1 MFDKIT
7 RLSFILSV
15 LFIFFFV
22 GYISHKYKIKKIFQT
37 IEPLISYFELNF
49 NIDLDRKLG
58 DREARAFN
66 IEIRSLSDTN
76 FSIDNKPLEN
86 FDYPLLIKQ
95 DNSYPVLM
103 DNPNNIIW
111 SWDLGKFRN
120 PSKIIPYLL
129 LSNGDLILGRYETK
143 GIYRI
148 DKYGKIIWQNDQY
161 NHHWI
166 SHDDENLYV
175 PGTIFINQDDL
186 KDKFFD
192 ESFIKN
198 CKSGHKSRF
207 GTILIID
214 KKNGFLKKEIS
225 LVHSFYKDLESKKII
240 EKFAENCNDT
250 FHLNDIV
257 VLSKDDSRYFDNGN
271 EGDFIVSFRHLD
283 MVALIDKN
291 SHNIKWYVQG
301 KFKYQHSPRI
311 TKNGTML
318 IFDNHFKNERSRI
331 VEIDIKSRKI
341 VGYFS
346 NKNYKFFSNTR
357 GRIQLFDN
365 RIFIQSSDQGE
376 IFEIICNKNS
386 VNISNNDCKAKYL
399 YSSIFS
405 GFYPFTGFSVEGK
418 YVKDMIYIA
427 DFYNNLNFLK

>member
-175 PGTIFINQDDL
+175 PGTIFN
-186 KDKFFD
+186 KR
-192 ESFIKN
+192 FIK
-198 CKSGHKSRF
+198 
-207 GTILIID
+207 
-214 KKNGFLKKEIS
+214 
-225 LVHSFYKDLESKKII
+225 
-240 EKFAENCNDT
+240 KF
-250 FHLNDIV
+250 
-257 VLSKDDSRYFDNGN
+257 
-271 EGDFIVSFRHLD
+271 
-283 MVALIDKN
+283 
-291 SHNIKWYVQG
+291 
-301 KFKYQHSPRI
+301 
-311 TKNGTML
+311 
-318 IFDNHFKNERSRI
+318 IF
-331 VEIDIKSRKI
+331 
-341 VGYFS
+341 
-346 NKNYKFFSNTR
+346 
-357 GRIQLFDN
+357 
-365 RIFIQSSDQGE
+365 
-376 IFEIICNKNS
+376 
-386 VNISNNDCKAKYL
+386 
-399 YSSIFS
+399 
-405 GFYPFTGFSVEGK
+405 
-418 YVKDMIYIA
+418 
-427 DFYNNLNFLK
+427 